1 MKVIIHV
8 LAMNSFSGAENVAIT
23 LIRSLQGQGGYR
35 FIYASP
41 DGPIR
46 QVVEENGIEF
56 APLRKLCLSELR
68 RLFKA
73 YQPDIIHAHDYTAGL
88 LCAATAGRTPVISH
102 LHNNPPW
109 LKSVNPRTLAYGLS
123 CLRHRKILGVSQA
136 VFDDFIFG
144 RLFRR
149 KQLVVGNP
157 AEPEHVRRRA
167 QQEPAVQ
174 GFDVV
179 FLGRFMPQKNPLLF
193 LQVIESLR
201 ALRPETTAV
210 MIGEGELRPDIETFI
225 REHGLQSAVTLT
237 GFLNNPHPILAAS
250 RVLCMTSSWEGFGL
264 VAGEALA
271 LGKPVAATP
280 VGGIPAIITGDEGC
294 LCESKEEFVRFLLTM
309 LTEPVAYAQRS
320 AAALRR
326 ADEMSNLDAYTQLL
340 ADLYG

>member
-23 LIRSLQGQGGYR
+23 LIRSLQRRGGYR

-46 QVVEENGIEF
+46 QVVEANGIEF
-56 APLRKLCLSELR
+56 APLKKLCILELR

-73 YQPDIIHAHDYTAGL
+73 HQPDMIHAHDYTAGL
-88 LCAATAGRTPVISH
+88 LCAATAGRTPMISH

-109 LKSVNPRTLAYGLS
+109 LKHVNPRTLAHGLS
-123 CLRHRKILGVSQA
+123 CLRYQKILGVSQA

-144 RLFRR
+144 KLFRH

-157 AEPEHVRRRA
+157 MEPERVRRMAR
-167 QQEPAVQ
+167 QKPAEQ
-174 GFDVV
+174 GYDVV

-193 LQVIESLR
+193 LQVIEALR

-210 MIGEGELRPDIETFI
+210 MIGEGELRPEIEAFI

-250 RVLCMTSSWEGFGL
+250 RLLCMTSSWEGFGL
-264 VAGEALA
+264 AAMEAMS

-280 VGGIPAIITGDEGC
+280 VGGLPAIITGDEGC
-294 LCESKEEFVRFLLTM
+294 LCRNREEFVRFLLTM
-309 LTEPVAYAQRS
+309 LTEPSAYAHRS

-326 ADEMSNLDAYTQLL
+326 ADEMSNMDAYATLI
-340 ADLYG
+340 ADQYV

>member
-8 LAMNSFSGAENVAIT
+8 LALNSFSGAENVAIT
-23 LIRSLQGQGGYR
+23 LIRGLQRRGGYR

-46 QVVEENGIEF
+46 QVVEANGIEF
-56 APLRKLCLSELR
+56 APLKRLSFPELR

-73 YQPDIIHAHDYTAGL
+73 YQPDIIHAHDYTAGV
-88 LCAATAGRTPVISH
+88 LCAAAAGCAPVVSH

-109 LKSVNPRTLAYGLS
+109 LKHMNPRTLAYGLS
-123 CLRHRKILGVSQA
+123 CLRHRTILGVSQA

-149 KQLVVGNP
+149 KQLVIGNP
-157 AEPEHVRRRA
+157 VEPERVRRMA
-167 QQEPAVQ
+167 QQEPALQ

-179 FLGRFMPQKNPLLF
+179 FLGRFMPQKNPLMF
-193 LQVIESLR
+193 LQVIEALR

-210 MIGEGELRPDIETFI
+210 MIGEGELRAEIEAFI

-237 GFLNNPHPILAAS
+237 GFLNNPYPVLAAS

-264 VAGEALA
+264 VATEALS
-271 LGKPVAATP
+271 LGKPVVATP
-280 VGGIPAIITGDEGC
+280 VGGLPTIIVGDEGC
-294 LCESKEEFVRFLLTM
+294 LCHDREEFVSFLLTM
-309 LTEPVAYAQRS
+309 LTEPAAYAQRS

-326 ADEMSNLDAYTQLL
+326 ADEMSNTDAYAQLL
-340 ADLYG
+340 ADLYA